1 VNQLLEDVA
10 VGRAARFEF
19 WLPLPEEEEDDPLP
33 QPAPPAEAPPARGAS
48 RFAPPPRVVEAEVVE
63 SLQPAEEVWVA
74 GAAAEAVASNDAELQ
89 REGEVADAAAA
100 AGWMQALEQRSWRNL
115 KYQAAGLPPP
125 AGPPPAHERPETLE
139 RAVAAAVA
147 ARPRAGTRRLRR
159 MVVKQHPHA
168 RVTKA
173 AVRKAAGVAR
183 DGARARPASAP
194 HPVAAP

>member
-1 VNQLLEDVA
+1 MDPPTGHAFELFQHFDGEK
-10 VGRAARFEF
+10 RARTASVEAQDAYAIEF

-115 KYQAAGLPPP
+115 KY
-125 AGPPPAHERPETLE
+125 
-139 RAVAAAVA
+139 
-147 ARPRAGTRRLRR
+147 
-159 MVVKQHPHA
+159 
-168 RVTKA
+168 KA
-173 AVRKAAGVAR
+173 AYVK
-183 DGARARPASAP
+183 S
-194 HPVAAP
+194 